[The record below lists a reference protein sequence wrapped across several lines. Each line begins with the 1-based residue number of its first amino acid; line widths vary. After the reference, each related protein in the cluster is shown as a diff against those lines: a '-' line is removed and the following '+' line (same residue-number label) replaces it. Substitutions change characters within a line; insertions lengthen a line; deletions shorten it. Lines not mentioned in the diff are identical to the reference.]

1 MIEKR
6 WTVLPPSPHATTLH
20 QALGVNPLICNILA
34 ARGIETFDAAKK
46 FFRPDVAHLHDPF
59 LMKDMHQAVTRL
71 QQAVENQEPVLVF
84 GDYDVDGTTSVAS
97 MYQFL
102 QTVLHQVYYYIPHR
116 YREGYGVSKQGIEF
130 AKAKNCSL
138 IIALDCG
145 TKSVALVNYAKSLGI
160 DFIICDH
167 HLPDDELPDAIAL
180 LNPKQAD
187 CTYPFKHL
195 CGCGVGFKLMQAV
208 AQTLSLPPQT
218 YLQFLPLVATAIG
231 ADIVPVIDENRVL
244 ASLGIQ
250 QINTQPP
257 PAIKALLELAQYK
270 ATVTL
275 TDIVFLVAPRINAAG
290 RMDDASKAVELFIQ
304 TDFSAAVEMAKLLQ
318 TDNNNRKIEDAAIT
332 TEALEMLAEQENLH
346 TKKSIVVYQ
355 PHWHKGVV
363 GIVASR
369 LVENYYKPTVVLTQS
384 GEVLA
389 GSARSVIGFNL
400 HDAIHACAPH
410 LITYGG
416 HYAAAGV
423 TLHPHQLDA
432 FKQAFE
438 NAVAE
443 QIQPNSLQPEI
454 LIDSPLSLHEL
465 TSNFFPILQQFEPFG
480 PDNMNPTFLL
490 QNVQDFGKSRI
501 VKEQHIRFDI
511 VQNNYSIT
519 GIGFG
524 LAHKFP
530 IIESGQP
537 FQMVA
542 HLQQNEFN
550 GTKSLQLRVLDI
562 KPQ

>member
-1 MIEKR
+1 
-6 WTVLPPSPHATTLH
+6 
-20 QALGVNPLICNILA
+20 
-34 ARGIETFDAAKK
+34 
-46 FFRPDVAHLHDPF
+46 
-59 LMKDMHQAVTRL
+59 
-71 QQAVENQEPVLVF
+71 
-84 GDYDVDGTTSVAS
+84 
-97 MYQFL
+97 
-102 QTVLHQVYYYIPHR
+102 
-116 YREGYGVSKQGIEF
+116 
-130 AKAKNCSL
+130 
-138 IIALDCG
+138 
-145 TKSVALVNYAKSLGI
+145 
-160 DFIICDH
+160 
-167 HLPDDELPDAIAL
+167 
-180 LNPKQAD
+180 
-187 CTYPFKHL
+187 
-195 CGCGVGFKLMQAV
+195 MQAV

-423 TLHPHQLDA
+423 TLHPHQLEA

-480 PDNMNPTFLL
+480 PNNMNPTFLL

-524 LAHKFP
+524 LAYKFP

>member
-6 WTVLPPSPHATTLH
+6 WTLLPPSPHAANL
-20 QALGVNPLICNILA
+20 QNALGVNPLICTILA
-34 ARGIETFDAAKK
+34 ARGIETFEAAKK

-59 LMKDMHQAVTRL
+59 LMKDMHLAVNRL
-71 QQAVENQEPVLVF
+71 QKAIDQHEHVLVF

-130 AKAKNCSL
+130 AKSKNCSL
-138 IIALDCG
+138 IVALDCG
-145 TKSVALVNYAKSLGI
+145 TKSVALVNYAKTLGI

-167 HLPDDELPDAIAL
+167 HLPDEELPQAVAL

-187 CTYPFKHL
+187 CQYPFKHL
-195 CGCGVGFKLMQAV
+195 CGCGVGFKLMQAL
-208 AQTLSLPPQT
+208 AQTLSLPAQT

-231 ADIVPVIDENRVL
+231 ADIVPVTDENRVL

-250 QINTQPP
+250 QINTNPP
-257 PAIKALLELAQYK
+257 AAIKALLELAQYK

-332 TEALEMLAEQENLH
+332 SEALEMLAEQENLA
-346 TKKSIVVYQ
+346 TQKSIVVFQ

-369 LVENYYKPTVVLTQS
+369 LVENYYKPTVVLTKS
-384 GEVLA
+384 GDVLA

-423 TLHPHQLDA
+423 TLHPDNLDA

-438 NAVAE
+438 HAVAK
-443 QIQPNSLQPEI
+443 QIQPSSLQPEI
-454 LIDSPLSLHEL
+454 LIDSTLDLSQL

-501 VKEQHIRFDI
+501 VKEQHIRFEI
-511 VQNNYSIT
+511 VQNNYSIA

-537 FQMVA
+537 FQLVA
-542 HLQQNEFN
+542 HLQENDFN
-550 GTKSLQLRVLDI
+550 GNKSLQLRVLDI

>member
-34 ARGIETFDAAKK
+34 ARGIETFEAAKK